1 MNEQE
6 HEHKH
11 IQILSD
17 EIRDVL
23 GGLNAAQQ
31 KALDEAHEIYHKRAS
46 GPLPW
51 EVQVAI
57 VSIAKSQGKAPVKKK
72 VATK

>member
-1 MNEQE
+1 MPE
-6 HEHKH
+6 EHKH
-11 IQILSD
+11 IQILSN
-17 EIRDVL
+17 EIRGVL
-23 GGLNAAQQ
+23 GGLNAVQQ
-31 KALDEAHEIYHKRAS
+31 KALDDAHEIYHKRAS

-57 VSIAKSQGKAPVKKK
+57 VSIAKTQSKAPVKKK

>member
-1 MNEQE
+1 MPE
-6 HEHKH
+6 EHKH
-11 IQILSD
+11 IQVLSD
-17 EIRDVL
+17 EIREVL

-31 KALDEAHEIYHKRAS
+31 KALDDAHEIYHKRAS

-57 VSIAKSQGKAPVKKK
+57 V
-72 VATK
+72 

>member
-1 MNEQE
+1 MPE
-6 HEHKH
+6 EHKH

-46 GPLPW
+46 GPLHW

-57 VSIAKSQGKAPVKKK
+57 VSIAKSQSKAAVKKK

>member
-1 MNEQE
+1 MPE
-6 HEHKH
+6 EHKH
-11 IQILSD
+11 IQILSN
-17 EIRDVL
+17 EIREVL
-23 GGLNAAQQ
+23 GGLNAVQQ
-31 KALDEAHEIYHKRAS
+31 KALDEAHEIYHKRAT

-57 VSIAKSQGKAPVKKK
+57 VSIAKSQSKTPVKKK

>member
-1 MNEQE
+1 MPE
-6 HEHKH
+6 EHKH
-11 IQILSD
+11 IQVLSD
-17 EIRDVL
+17 EIREVL

-57 VSIAKSQGKAPVKKK
+57 ASIAKSQSKATVKKK